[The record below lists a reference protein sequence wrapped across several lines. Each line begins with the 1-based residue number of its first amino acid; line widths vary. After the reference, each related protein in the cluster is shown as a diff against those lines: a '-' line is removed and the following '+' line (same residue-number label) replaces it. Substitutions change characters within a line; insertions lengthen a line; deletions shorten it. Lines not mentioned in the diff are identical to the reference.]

1 MSKKCSM
8 DIQINNYLKKEDK
21 KLLKFVRRKGV
32 TISND
37 LIFEIIKR
45 ICDLIERH
53 DPAETSTSEEENY
66 YIRDLNHKNSP
77 YDFTPN
83 LIDLEEFRN
92 YGNTQDQ
99 EKLISSIF
107 EGFIDYTN
115 TKIQDN
121 SNQHFNEGGQ
131 EYVSND

>member
-1 MSKKCSM
+1 MTKKCPI
-8 DIQINNYLKKEDK
+8 DIHISSYLKKEDK

-45 ICDLIERH
+45 ICELIERH
-53 DPAETSTSEEENY
+53 NSEEQSSEENY
-66 YIRDLNHKNSP
+66 YIRDLNYKNHP

-83 LIDLEEFRN
+83 LTDIVEFRK

-115 TKIQDN
+115 KKRQDGEVHIITEKGHIN
-121 SNQHFNEGGQ
+121 VG
-131 EYVSND
+131 ND